1 MTRAT
6 RRPFHLDEER
16 ITLPKGTMV
25 VLRTDLRAEDDHLC
39 KAGTVGR
46 VVEVAYDV
54 YTVSTPG
61 GRRVTCQRDQ
71 LAIQHRDQL
80 QSMERRQLDWDTLR
94 DRLIFS
100 AVVGSTAWGLSDEHS
115 DEDVKGVF
123 LLPFDETS
131 GVWQPADE
139 IQAPDSDAQ
148 YWEVQK
154 LVYQGL
160 RGDANTLETLWS
172 PLVKVQTDLGADLLA
187 SRRMFVSRAIF
198 GTFGRYAISQFRKM
212 RSARRRHHVTE
223 GIASLVQAEPG
234 LSQAE
239 LEERLCETAGIPG
252 FDEPVIQGRGGI
264 KKARQLVK
272 DLYRSLHD
280 RGLIAERGYAPFVA
294 YLRAV
299 AATAPGL
306 VDEPPRWKNAYNLLR
321 LLHSGTRWLREGEP
335 LIEVTGELRGE
346 LLSVKRGEVP
356 LDEVLTRADELA
368 AEMERAYE
376 STALPEE
383 PDYEAAHAFLLRCR
397 EHAAREWI
405 GRSSATPTLLRQ
417 DTEAIAE
424 AYTIAER
431 RYEIPEPKLRD
442 FLRRYD
448 HLDTV
453 VCGLVGSHSYGFPSP
468 DSDFDLK
475 AIHLTPAAEV
485 LGMQR
490 PKETVNFLDTV
501 DGLEMDYTSHEAG
514 SALARLLKGDGNV
527 LERIF
532 SPYQILPVD
541 TDDRLVEL
549 RAAASAS
556 LSRRFHRHYAGFL
569 GGTVKRYRKE
579 QTREVKP
586 LLYMARVSLTGVHLL
601 REGEILADLPVLL
614 EQYPLPWVSELL
626 RIKQQAEHATIEDDS
641 PLEGYLAT
649 LEALLSDALE
659 RSVLP
664 ADPPATDALNAWLVR
679 HRMATAPEWK
689 EYWTT
694 ELRP

>member
-54 YTVSTPG
+54 YTVSTPS

-80 QSMERRQLDWDTLR
+80 PSMERRQLDWDTLK
-94 DRLIFS
+94 DCVIFS

-160 RGDANTLETLWS
+160 RGDGNTLETLWS

-212 RSARRRHHVTE
+212 RSARRRHHVTQ
-223 GIASLVQAEPG
+223 GIVSLVHSKPG
-234 LSQAE
+234 LSQAD
-239 LEERLCETAGIPG
+239 LEERLCEPAGIPG
-252 FDEPVIQGRGGI
+252 FDEPVIQGRGGA

-294 YLRAV
+294 YIIEV
-299 AATAPGL
+299 ASTAPGL
-306 VDEPPRWKNAYNLLR
+306 QDEPPRWKNAYNLLR

-335 LIEVTGELRGE
+335 LIEVTGELRVE

-356 LDEVLTRADELA
+356 LDEVLTRADDLA
-368 AEMERAYE
+368 TEMERAYE

-383 PDYEAAHAFLLRCR
+383 PDYVAAHAFLLRCR

-405 GRSSATPTLLRQ
+405 GGRITTPTSSRQ
-417 DTEAIAE
+417 DPEPMTEP
-424 AYTIAER
+424 YTIAER
-431 RYEIPEPKLRD
+431 RFEIPEPKLRD

-475 AIHLTPAAEV
+475 AIHLAPAAEM
-485 LGMQR
+485 LGLQR
-490 PKETVNFLDTV
+490 PTETVNFLDTV
-501 DGLEMDYTSHEAG
+501 GGLEMDYTSHEA
-514 SALARLLKGDGNV
+514 SAALARLLKGDGNA

-532 SPYQILPVD
+532 SPYQILPVE
-541 TDDRLVEL
+541 TDERLREL
-549 RAAASAS
+549 RALARDN

-569 GGTVKRYRKE
+569 SGTVKRYDKE
-579 QTREVKP
+579 RTHEVKP
-586 LLYMARVSLTGVHLL
+586 LLYMARVALTGVHLL
-601 REGEILADLPVLL
+601 GEGEILADLPVLL
-614 EQYPLPWVSELL
+614 ETYPLPWVSELL
-626 RIKQQAEHATIEDDS
+626 RIKDEAEHAKIEDDT
-641 PLEGYLAT
+641 PYTDLAAR
-649 LEALLSDALE
+649 LDEMMRDALE

-664 ADPPATDALNAWLVR
+664 EEPPAIDALNDWLVR
-679 HRMATAPEWK
+679 HRMSRA
-689 EYWTT
+689 
-694 ELRP
+694 